1 MSRVSRGPLSKEQHE
16 PELSKTVELTEIDGC
31 VPGGILRYFDGYD
44 HADKEIRTCLG
55 DIYVICNALMDY
67 ANLLE
72 GVIEEWGLTGFH
84 AANYELHAARCRKI
98 SKKYA
103 DAIGYDYEKA
113 MEKCQKRRGR
123 RDDDVGQDALT
134 ALARRSNQ
142 PPKESAEDKKEEE
155 SSETDE

>member
-1 MSRVSRGPLSKEQHE
+1 MSRGPLSKEQHE
-16 PELSKTVELTEIDGC
+16 PELSKTVELTEIDGST
-31 VPGGILRYFDGYD
+31 PGGILRYFDGYD
-44 HADKEIRTCLG
+44 HEDKEIRTCLG

-84 AANYELHAARCRKI
+84 AAHYELHAARCRKI

-113 MEKCQKRRGR
+113 MEKCQKRRSR

-134 ALARRSNQ
+134 ALARRSSQ
-142 PPKESAEDKKEEE
+142 HSKESAGDKEDA
-155 SSETDE
+155 SSGADEQEV

>member
-1 MSRVSRGPLSKEQHE
+1 MSRGPLSKEQHE
-16 PELSKTVELTEIDGC
+16 PELSKAVELTEIDGC
-31 VPGGILRYFDGYD
+31 VQGGILRYFDGYD
-44 HADKEIRTCLG
+44 HEDKEIRTCLG

-67 ANLLE
+67 ANILE

-103 DAIGYDYEKA
+103 DTIGYDYEKA
-113 MEKCQKRRGR
+113 MEKCQKRRSR

-142 PPKESAEDKKEEE
+142 PTKESAEDKKEEE

>member
-1 MSRVSRGPLSKEQHE
+1 VSRGPLSKELHE

-31 VPGGILRYFDGYD
+31 VPGGILRYFDEYE
-44 HADKEIRTCLG
+44 HAEKEIRTCYG

-72 GVIEEWGLTGFH
+72 GVIEEWALTGFH

-113 MEKCQKRRGR
+113 MEKCQKRRSR
-123 RDDDVGQDALT
+123 RDDDDDVGQDALT
-134 ALARRSNQ
+134 ALARRSN
-142 PPKESAEDKKEEE
+142 PRPKESAKDKKEGE
-155 SSETDE
+155 SSQIDE

>member
-1 MSRVSRGPLSKEQHE
+1 MSRGPLSKEQYE

-31 VPGGILRYFDGYD
+31 TQGGILRYFDGYT
-44 HADKEIRTCLG
+44 HEDKEIRTCPG

-67 ANLLE
+67 ANILD

-84 AANYELHAARCRKI
+84 AANYELHAVRCRKI

-113 MEKCQKRRGR
+113 MEKCLKRRGR

-134 ALARRSNQ
+134 ALARRSIQ
-142 PPKESAEDKKEEE
+142 HTEEASGVKEKDT
-155 SSETDE
+155 SSQADETEG

>member
-1 MSRVSRGPLSKEQHE
+1 MSRPPLSKEQYE

-31 VPGGILRYFDGYD
+31 MPGGILRYFDGYE
-44 HADKEIRTCLG
+44 HEDKEIRTCPG

-67 ANLLE
+67 ANILE
-72 GVIEEWGLTGFH
+72 GVITEWGLTGFH
-84 AANYELHAARCRKI
+84 AAYYELHAARCRKI

-113 MEKCQKRRGR
+113 MAKCQKRRNRG
-123 RDDDVGQDALT
+123 DDDVGQDALT

-142 PPKESAEDKKEEE
+142 SPKEPAKDEKTRDPDQ
-155 SSETDE
+155 TDELEE